1 MKAKVRFVIAAVVLG
16 LLMVGPFGL
25 TALLLF
31 LDSKDAEREAFAQF
45 LLPRLPLGGFMTV
58 LGFIGGVIL
67 LRSLFQQYVHGLS
80 RMAETL
86 RLMLG
91 ANRNFRVEPD
101 GPPEVRELARAAN
114 DLAQQR
120 NELLDDVEAQIRQAK
135 ATVEEEKN
143 RLAALMSELA
153 MGVVVC
159 NLDGRILLY
168 NSRARLQFKALAQGP
183 TSMSG
188 GALIGLGRSIFSI
201 LERGQITHSL
211 ENIQQRLRRG
221 SAEPT
226 ANFITATRGGALLR
240 CQMAPVLRTGAE
252 SSAVGVAQGASLD
265 NPPDPRAA
273 LHSGPAP
280 AAQSSALRNPASAP
294 LSGKGGDEVRQAAP
308 GQQERT
314 TALPGDELQVTGYV
328 LTIENITR
336 NFEREAE
343 RDQALQALTDG
354 NRAALGNIRAAV
366 ETLLDSPEMEA
377 DFRERFMRVISD
389 EASTM
394 SARLDATMNRFA
406 DSLKTR
412 WPLEDVLAVDILSAA
427 ARRIEDRL
435 KLPIKHEEQDAS
447 LWMRVDSF
455 SLIQAITFLASR
467 LQDHYEIRELRLRL
481 AADARMV
488 FVDLSWSGPTVS
500 SETLYTWELE
510 PMNVGSETS
519 PLTLRDVVER
529 HGGEIWYQRD
539 KAAHRAFFRF
549 VLPAAATPDA
559 PVVDQAQ
566 HLHSDSRPEYY
577 DFDLFAARDAE
588 GANIDLDRKLT
599 ELAYSVFDT
608 ETTGLQPSQGDEIIQ
623 MGAVRIVNNR
633 LLRQEIFDQLVDP
646 GIPLKPEGIPIHG
659 ITEAMVNGQPRLDV
673 VLPAFHEFCHET
685 VLVAHNAAFDMRF
698 FQLKEDSLGVRFT
711 QPVLDTLLLSAVIH
725 PNQESHKLELIAE
738 RLGINVIGR
747 HTALGDA
754 FVTGEVFLKMV
765 PLLADMGIHTLRQA
779 LEASQKTYFARIQY

>member
-1 MKAKVRFVIAAVVLG
+1 MKAKVRFILAACVLG

-31 LDSKDAEREAFAQF
+31 VDAKDAEREAFAQF
-45 LLPRLPLGGFMTV
+45 LIPRLPLGGFMTL

-91 ANRNFRVEPD
+91 ANRNFRVAPE
-101 GPPEVRELARAAN
+101 GPPEVCDLARAAN

-211 ENIQQRLRRG
+211 ENIQQRLRKG

-226 ANFITATRGGALLR
+226 ANFITTTRGGQLLR
-240 CQMAPVLRTGAE
+240 AQMAPVLGRVEAAGAE
-252 SSAVGVAQGASLD
+252 GEGGPTLD
-265 NPPDPRAA
+265 TVI
-273 LHSGPAP
+273 PAG
-280 AAQSSALRNPASAP
+280 N
-294 LSGKGGDEVRQAAP
+294 EM
-308 GQQERT
+308 
-314 TALPGDELQVTGYV
+314 QVTGYV

-336 NFEREAE
+336 NFEREAQ
-343 RDQALQALTDG
+343 RDQALQTLTDG
-354 NRAALGNIRAAV
+354 NRSALGNIRAAV
-366 ETLLDSPEMEA
+366 ETLVDSPEMEA
-377 DFRERFMRVISD
+377 EVRERFMRVIAD
-389 EASTM
+389 EASAM
-394 SARLDATMNRFA
+394 SSRLEATMNRFA

-412 WPLEDVLAVDILSAA
+412 WPLEDVLAVDILAAA
-427 ARRIEDRL
+427 ARRIEDKL
-435 KLPIKHEEQDAS
+435 KLPIKHEEEDGS

-481 AADARMV
+481 ATEGSMV
-488 FVDLSWSGPTVS
+488 FVDLIWSGTTVS

-510 PMNVGSETS
+510 PMNVGAETS
-519 PLTLRDVVER
+519 PLTLRDVIDR
-529 HGGEIWYQRD
+529 HGGEIWYQRE
-539 KAAHRAFFRF
+539 KAVHRAFFRI

-588 GANIDLDRKLT
+588 GAGIDLDRKLS

-673 VLPAFHEFCHET
+673 VLPAFHEFCNET

-754 FVTGEVFLKMV
+754 FVTGEVFLKMI
-765 PLLADMGIHTLRQA
+765 PLLADMGILTLRQA
-779 LEASQKTYFARIQY
+779 LDAAQQTYFARIKY

>member
-1 MKAKVRFVIAAVVLG
+1 
-16 LLMVGPFGL
+16 
-25 TALLLF
+25 LLLF

-45 LLPRLPLGGFMTV
+45 LLPRLPLGGFMT
-58 LGFIGGVIL
+58 LIGFVGGVIL
-67 LRSLFQQYVHGLS
+67 LRALFQQYVHGLS

-91 ANRNFRVEPD
+91 ANRNFRVAPE
-101 GPPEVRELARAAN
+101 GPPEVCDLARAAN
-114 DLAQQR
+114 DLAKQR
-120 NELLDDVEAQIRQAK
+120 NELLDDVEAQIRVAK

-153 MGVVVC
+153 LGVVVC

-211 ENIQQRLRRG
+211 ENIQQRLRKG
-221 SAEPT
+221 SSEPT
-226 ANFITATRGGALLR
+226 ANFITTTRGGQLLR
-240 CQMAPVLRTGAE
+240 AQMAPVLGRAE
-252 SSAVGVAQGASLD
+252 SAKADTEQGDGVVEAVNPLGVE
-265 NPPDPRAA
+265 P
-273 LHSGPAP
+273 
-280 AAQSSALRNPASAP
+280 
-294 LSGKGGDEVRQAAP
+294 
-308 GQQERT
+308 
-314 TALPGDELQVTGYV
+314 QVTGYV

-343 RDQALQALTDG
+343 RDQALQSLTDG

-377 DFRERFMRVISD
+377 EIRERFMRVISD
-389 EASTM
+389 EASAM
-394 SARLDATMNRFA
+394 SSRLNATMNRFA

-412 WPLEDVLAVDILSAA
+412 WPLEDVLAIDILSAA
-427 ARRIEDRL
+427 ARRIEDKL
-435 KLPIKHEEQDAS
+435 KLPIKHEEEDSS

-481 AADARMV
+481 AADGKMV
-488 FVDLSWSGPTVS
+488 FVDLIWSGTTVS

-510 PMNVGSETS
+510 PMNVGNETS

-529 HGGEIWYQRD
+529 HGGEIWYQRE
-539 KAAHRAFFRF
+539 KAAHRAFFRI

-559 PVVDQAQ
+559 PAVDQAQ

-588 GANIDLDRKLT
+588 GANIDLDRKLS

-646 GIPLKPEGIPIHG
+646 RIPLKPEGIPIHG
-659 ITEAMVNGQPRLDV
+659 ITEAMVAGQPQLDV

-698 FQLKEDSLGVRFT
+698 FQLKEDSLGIKFT

-754 FVTGEVFLKMV
+754 FVTGEVFLKMI
-765 PLLADMGIHTLRQA
+765 PLLADMGIVTLRQA
-779 LEASQKTYFARIQY
+779 LEAAQKTYFARIQY